1 MGNNEYLV
9 STRVVG
15 GWDGREL
22 QMKQTALAPWY
33 YCIALLYITTLV
45 DVHQVLYQPQPALQA
60 HACAMS
66 AGPKATHD
74 DDDDDELEKP
84 VADAQ
89 SPATPVPQRQQQQH
103 HHHNADNDMD
113 DDDDDDDEAASGS
126 DSEEDEP
133 HLKYDKLTASLA
145 SVYRNG
151 DATSSLLVAGDKMIL
166 GTHNGNTHTLAL
178 PSLQSL
184 RLYHAH
190 SASITSISV
199 SPTPTAPPLSV
210 PRLDRLNSSNA
221 WRAPPL
227 PLPSARNPKPL
238 PIVPST
244 PSNLIHIATA
254 SIDGHVCVSSLVDPK
269 DVTLRNFARPVNA
282 VALSPEYKND
292 RTYLSGGLSGNL
304 ILTVGAKPGVSADA
318 NTNSAAAAASGW
330 LGSIGLGSN
339 TGKDTVLHSGEG
351 SISTISFSNTGRFVV
366 WVNEHGIKI
375 MRSHLKLE
383 SHESESAWKRIAHI
397 DRPNRNAWS
406 EMAAVWKARVQWV
419 DDDALEADL
428 DEPRA
433 PNGSAAQDSSKSLK
447 KPPPEKLLVGWGDSA
462 WLVHVYAAR
471 LSTGRNGTQR
481 LPGRAD
487 ILHKLTFDD
496 CLVSGLS
503 LYTPSLLA
511 VLAYRTRDDQDNP
524 IPSTIQDTPKRGRH
538 HRQSGLQ
545 PELRLINFA
554 TGEEIDV
561 DTLNINRFET
571 LSAADYQL
579 TSLYVPP
586 PPRLSPAQKGML
598 ENLGAGLWDAGASA
612 TRLFSSGASVKSPPP
627 SEGGRSAVRSPAAS
641 VGASQAS
648 ASSRSASDANPF
660 LTRTGLKL
668 FVHSPFDCVLAI
680 RRELSDHLSWLL
692 ERKHYAKAWSLIDDH
707 PGIVVV
713 PSDRHS
719 IPPSPSGPSTA
730 QDSLAD
736 FFADE
741 DVSQTTM
748 SPEKIQNSI
757 AVKEKQR
764 IGDLWLQ
771 QLVSNDEWTKAGEV
785 AGQVLGTSSRWE
797 KWVLAFAHDGHFDEI
812 TPYIP
817 STDTKPALPSFV
829 YEVVLGHYIGHDR
842 VRFRE
847 LLDRWDPELFDITSV
862 KTAIQNKLDLSD
874 INEDSVEGGER
885 GRDWRILL
893 DGLAKLHLAEG
904 CTIDALRCFVR
915 LQNGD
920 AAMSLIREYHLA
932 DAVADDIPALLMLRV
947 PREQMKTASLQEL
960 EEASSEVVQLLVD
973 EAFAGNVRSEAV
985 VSQLEQHDST
995 YKPFL
1000 FFYLRALWRGQTTDK
1015 DAPMSRAERMK
1026 LQQQIEEGRLLVEQ
1040 YGDLAVSLFADY
1052 NRELLMDILR
1062 LSTSYTYEKASHI
1075 CEEKHYI
1082 PELVYLLSKTGQTK
1096 RALFLIIGE
1105 LGDVSQAISF
1115 TKENPDLWDD
1125 LLDYSMDKPKFIRAL
1140 LEEVGTSINP
1150 ITLVRR
1156 IPNGLEVDGLRE
1168 GIGKM
1173 IREYEIQH
1181 SISDGVAKVLR
1192 GEVASGMDILR
1203 AGQKKAVKFEV
1214 TLEKRDEVDV
1224 HVEAVP
1230 IINGNAMG
1238 LVQDD
1243 NGPKPGHC
1251 IVCRD
1256 VFHQDGKF
1264 GCTGVW
1270 MIDVDM
1276 TTDTM
1281 LAEKGTLI
1289 GFNCGHVFH
1298 LSCLLDAD
1306 TKAKGNAAVE
1316 RLVTSEGREFEDAGR
1331 SVKTKVEH
1339 ARQIKRAVQGGCSV
1353 CTHLEEA

>member
-1 MGNNEYLV
+1 MEHGASE
-9 STRVVG
+9 G
-15 GWDGREL
+15 G
-22 QMKQTALAPWY
+22 A
-33 YCIALLYITTLV
+33 ITPDHVAAATL
-45 DVHQVLYQPQPALQA
+45 PALEA
-60 HACAMS
+60 HARTMS
-66 AGPKATHD
+66 AGPKATLHNERDHRQSEVATAPPQTPDRKQARPHDNNHAPSALDSALDQPANDTGEEGEGGEEEGEED
-74 DDDDDELEKP
+74 DDDD
-84 VADAQ
+84 
-89 SPATPVPQRQQQQH
+89 
-103 HHHNADNDMD
+103 
-113 DDDDDDDEAASGS
+113 
-126 DSEEDEP
+126 EDEP
-133 HLKYDKLTASLA
+133 HLKYDKLTAALL

-166 GTHNGNTHTLAL
+166 GTHNGNIHTLAL
-178 PSLQSL
+178 PSLHSL

-190 SASITSISV
+190 SASITAIDV
-199 SPTPTAPPLSV
+199 SPRPQPASASTA
-210 PRLDRLNSSNA
+210 PRLDRLNSNA

-227 PLPSARNPKPL
+227 PIPSSRNPKQP
-238 PIVPST
+238 PPVPST

-269 DVTLRNFARPVNA
+269 DVSLRNFARPVNA
-282 VALSPEYKND
+282 VALSPDYKLD

-304 ILTVGAKPGVSADA
+304 ILTTGAKSGVSADA

-351 SISTISFSNTGRFVV
+351 AISTIAFSNTGRFVV

-383 SHESESAWKRIAHI
+383 SHESESAWKRIAHV
-397 DRPNRNAWS
+397 DRPNRNAWPD
-406 EMAAVWKARVQWV
+406 MAAVWKARVQWI

-433 PNGSAAQDSSKSLK
+433 PNPSPAPGPNKSSKK
-447 KPPPEKLLVGWGDSA
+447 AAPEKLLVGWGDTA
-462 WLVHVYAAR
+462 WLIHVYAAR
-471 LSTGRNGTQR
+471 MTAGKNGAQR

-496 CLVSGLS
+496 CVVSGLS

-524 IPSTIQDTPKRGRH
+524 IPSSVQDTPKRGRH
-538 HRQSGLQ
+538 HRQTGLQ

-554 TGEEIDV
+554 TGEEVDV
-561 DTLNINRFET
+561 DTLNINRFES

-586 PPRLSPAQKGML
+586 PPRLAPAQRGAL
-598 ENLGAGLWDAGASA
+598 ENFGAGLWDAGASA
-612 TRLFSSGASVKSPPP
+612 TRLFSSGASMKSPPP
-627 SEGGRSAVRSPAAS
+627 SEGGRTAVKSPAGS
-641 VGASQAS
+641 VGGSQITVTP
-648 ASSRSASDANPF
+648 RSTPDANPF
-660 LTRTGLKL
+660 LARTGLKL
-668 FVHSPFDCVLAI
+668 FVHSPYDCVLAI
-680 RRELSDHLSWLL
+680 RRELADHLGWLL
-692 ERKHYAKAWSLIDDH
+692 ERKQYGKAWSLIDDH
-707 PGIVVV
+707 PGIVST
-713 PSDRHS
+713 PSDRRS
-719 IPPSPSGPSTA
+719 VPSSPSGPTRA
-730 QDSLAD
+730 QNSLAD

-741 DVSQTTM
+741 DISQTTM

-757 AVKEKQR
+757 ATKEKQR
-764 IGDLWLQ
+764 VGDLWLQ
-771 QLVSNDEWTKAGEV
+771 QLVANDEWSTAGKV

-797 KWVLAFAHDGHFDEI
+797 KWVLAFAQDGHFDEI

-817 STDTKPALPSFV
+817 STDLKPALPSFV
-829 YEVVLGHYIGHDR
+829 YEVILGHYIGHDR
-842 VRFRE
+842 PRFRE

-862 KTAIQNKLDLSD
+862 KTAIQTKLDSSD
-874 INEDSVEGGER
+874 VNEESVEGGEQ

-904 CTIDALRCFVR
+904 CTTDALRCYVR

-932 DAVADDIPALLMLRV
+932 DAVSDDIPGLLMLRV
-947 PREQMKTASLQEL
+947 SKEQMKTASVEEL
-960 EEASSEVVQLLVD
+960 EESSAEVVRLLIG
-973 EAFAGNVRSEAV
+973 EAFAGNVRPDVV
-985 VSQLEQHDST
+985 VSQLEQHGSS
-995 YKPFL
+995 YQPFL
-1000 FFYLRALWRGQTTDK
+1000 FFYLRALWTGRTTDNE
-1015 DAPMSRAERMK
+1015 APISRVERMK

-1040 YGDLAVSLFADY
+1040 YGDLAVTLFAEY
-1052 NRELLMDILR
+1052 NRELLMDFLR
-1062 LSTSYTYEKASHI
+1062 ASTSYTYEKASHI
-1075 CEEKHYI
+1075 CEDKHYV

-1156 IPNGLEVDGLRE
+1156 IPNGLEIEGLRE

-1192 GEVASGMDILR
+1192 GEVTSGMDVLR

-1214 TLEKRDEVDV
+1214 THEKADDVEV
-1224 HVEAVP
+1224 HVDAVP
-1230 IINGNAMG
+1230 IINGNG
-1238 LVQDD
+1238 VDD
-1243 NGPKPGHC
+1243 ISANHGPKPGYC
-1251 IVCRD
+1251 VGCKD
-1256 VFHQDGKF
+1256 MFHQDAEACGQKSSTRIRSSELCKAVAHEF
-1264 GCTGVW
+1264 MTLTTSGYPNLKTEGNLLSGFLASWFIDAVCASSSEERAEHLTYSSHDMGAVK
-1270 MIDVDM
+1270 MIIAIGRPTHETRDAV
-1276 TTDTM
+1276 
-1281 LAEKGTLI
+1281 LA
-1289 GFNCGHVFH
+1289 
-1298 LSCLLDAD
+1298 A
-1306 TKAKGNAAVE
+1306 
-1316 RLVTSEGREFEDAGR
+1316 
-1331 SVKTKVEH
+1331 
-1339 ARQIKRAVQGGCSV
+1339 
-1353 CTHLEEA
+1353 